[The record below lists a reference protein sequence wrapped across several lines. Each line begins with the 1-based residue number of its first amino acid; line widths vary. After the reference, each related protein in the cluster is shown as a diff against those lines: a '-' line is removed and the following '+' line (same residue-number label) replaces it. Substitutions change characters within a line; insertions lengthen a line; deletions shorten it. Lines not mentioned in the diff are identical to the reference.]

1 MKKNIITTLIMLIG
15 LLKKLAPL
23 VVPIYELLKPF
34 IRAPYSWMPEKWKGY
49 RIVGIS
55 VAVAVLAFFQA
66 FDWFTLEAA
75 INQIGQL
82 FNPNFLIDIPEEL
95 LVTWIG
101 FALAELRNETNAP
114 YGQCSTGDC
123 TIPLGI

>member
-1 MKKNIITTLIMLIG
+1 MKEILISLFNG
-15 LLKKLAPL
+15 LRF
-23 VVPIYELLKPF
+23 LL
-34 IRAPYSWMPEKWKGY
+34 RLPYFWMPEKWKGY

-101 FALAELRNETNAP
+101 FALAELRKETNAP